1 MPAQSA
7 DVVLAAETI
16 YSTASYGRHV
26 RLLRRAMREPDG
38 VAFIAAKRY
47 YFGVGGGIASFGA
60 AMTRA
65 HPDMEVE
72 TVETF
77 SDGASNVREILR
89 VRFRR

>member
-1 MPAQSA
+1 MCIR
-7 DVVLAAETI
+7 D
-16 YSTASYGRHV
+16 R
-26 RLLRRAMREPDG
+26 
-38 VAFIAAKRY
+38 RY
-47 YFGVGGGIASFGA
+47 YFGVGGGTDAFGA
-60 AMTRA
+60 AITNA